1 MDGYI
6 NISFYCPLF
15 LSKELDLR
23 VPIDLT
29 LRELVQI
36 VIDAYGVNVKVQNP
50 SARNKQTGEILQYK
64 SLGTGKRWCLIRVGE
79 CLIWRKDGNTKTRI
93 TY

>member
-1 MDGYI
+1 M
-6 NISFYCPLF
+6 F

-50 SARNKQTGEILQYK
+50 SARNKQTGEILSST
-64 SLGTGKRWCLIRVGE
+64 SLLGLVR
-79 CLIWRKDGNTKTRI
+79 DGALLELENV
-93 TY
+93 